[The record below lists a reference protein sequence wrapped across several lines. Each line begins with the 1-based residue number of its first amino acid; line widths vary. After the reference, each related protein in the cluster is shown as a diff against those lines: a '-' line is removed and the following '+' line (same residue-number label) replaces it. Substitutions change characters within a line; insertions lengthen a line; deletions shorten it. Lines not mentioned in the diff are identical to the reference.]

1 MLGVSH
7 ASCIYIYIHLIPVQ
21 LILIMNDS
29 MIHIF
34 IWKESMYVGI
44 LVPHPPH
51 QPFSRKKFNKSY
63 AEVLSNSSSRLSLP
77 ILKGSSQD
85 CSVWFGWGSWNSDS
99 CGHPVECLH
108 HWLGFDEFGGGNS
121 LQHSFHVGSAAKSNS
136 GSGAAGLT
144 TGGLGIVSAAASEAW
159 HLSAEEQPADFKGGV
174 HSSLGGLGGVQ
185 ILKALAC
192 WFSILFQ
199 SFCHVDPPE
208 IVQIEWGNSL
218 QKSSKYAWLYL
229 KIGYASMP
237 AKVATMIPRKTYI
250 NHNYTVHPKNI
261 QKHPKSNHMKWWD
274 SPTMS
279 NLSYDSFLMFHPG

>member
-1 MLGVSH
+1 MPVV
-7 ASCIYIYIHLIPVQ
+7 YIYIHLIPVQ

-51 QPFSRKKFNKSY
+51 QPFSRKKFNKFY

-121 LQHSFHVGSAAKSNS
+121 LQHSFQVGSAAKSNS

-174 HSSLGGLGGVQ
+174 HSSLGGLGGF
-185 ILKALAC
+185 KS
-192 WFSILFQ
+192 WKPW
-199 SFCHVDPPE
+199 HVDFPSFFNHFAMLIHQKLYRLNGE
-208 IVQIEWGNSL
+208 TAFKNL
-218 QKSSKYAWLYL
+218 QNTPGCIWKL
-229 KIGYASMP
+229 GMP
-237 AKVATMIPRKTYI
+237 VCP
-250 NHNYTVHPKNI
+250 
-261 QKHPKSNHMKWWD
+261 PKSQQWYPEKHI
-274 SPTMS
+274 
-279 NLSYDSFLMFHPG
+279 